1 MADLSNADGRREL
14 TVDPPPHPTVKGCAS
29 ASASASANRPETLAP
44 SRVFV
49 LGRPCSL
56 YLGIKLLIVRLE
68 MMLSSFR
75 VSLFV
80 YVGLLF
86 ECFFL
91 IGNMQG
97 SENSIPLSP
106 QWLISKA
113 VDKEL
118 SSHHDNRPDAVK
130 ALGAGEDL
138 SNTGKRND
146 VFRPVLHNLEPG
158 RQDRWHDEERE
169 TSSAI
174 RRDRWKEGDK
184 EPGDAR
190 RIERWF
196 ENTFRH
202 SGETRRTPSE
212 RWNDS
217 GNKESDQRRESKW
230 NTRWGPG
237 DKESDS
243 WREKWSDSG
252 KGGNGTPDKGAPASY
267 LSGHGKDINN
277 HGKETEG
284 EDHYSR
290 SWRSNYTLG
299 RGRGDSSHHQLQT
312 PVKQPN
318 MIGYGRIRAENG
330 ISSAPI
336 GRGRFNSSMGSTNSD
351 ASRSLHLGF
360 SHEKSDGAS
369 GDLSTIRYARM
380 KLLDIYRTTDI
391 KGFRLSL
398 DEFVEVPSLTQVEPL
413 EPLAFSA
420 PTSDESVIIKGID
433 KGEIVSSG
441 ASQLIKESSIGR
453 TNTDAVSSRQNV
465 DVVLPSA
472 DEMITKEVTRM
483 ESSSHCVVPQKSQS
497 AGDHK
502 YGSKFDRKD
511 FSLEVASVESDMSSS
526 HLQKDMEFK
535 HNTAITSL
543 LYRDGQWQDIDT
555 VGFHLD
561 TKSDSNNK
569 RQSTEVMKESES
581 LISKDVLI
589 SRKLLSPSPE
599 DLSLYYKDPQGQIQ
613 GPFSGSDLIGWFEAG
628 YFGID
633 LQVRL
638 AGSPA
643 DAPFSS
649 LGDVMPHLRMKAG
662 PPPGFGVV
670 KHSVTLDESLKG
682 KIVNPGSIHSGLG
695 ENVIKSGQRNTHD
708 TATES
713 QNRFLESLMSG
724 NMNGSPSDGFS
735 LSRGM
740 QEFGGSTSGRLPS
753 VVGESGSDMNYLLA
767 QARLLERQRSLLNPL
782 SYWSEGDISSIA
794 SKPDMISDSSMPHSK
809 FMPSAGGS
817 PPQILQSP
825 QHVDLL
831 SLLHAGADK
840 PPSRSVN
847 SGVPFRPNFLEAPT
861 VNSPICGGVEFP
873 ADMLNM
879 HYNQPIPSQIRFG
892 VQQQGLQSANQ
903 PPLPH
908 LITQHGDLS
917 SCLVPP
923 EKMLTSEINQDPR
936 LSNLLQQQHLL
947 SQLQLH
953 SQIPPVQLP
962 SLEKIL
968 LLQQQQKQEQ
978 QQFLMLQQQQQQHM
992 LSKVLSSHQSHQQF
1006 GDPSY
1011 GQAPAAMSAGN
1022 AAVNHLMLQGT
1033 HEALQIN
1040 QQRPVAY
1047 ECTEQP
1053 SYYPNVNM
1061 QGTLDVNS
1069 VSSGPLS
1076 LCKPHQVFDQMSCSK
1091 ESDTQFTLDNDDIP
1105 NPATVEKPLMAD
1117 SLTFLEAM
1125 KKSEELTSD
1134 LKRVDESLGDAE
1146 TDHKPP
1152 SISQTQ
1158 VVPPFGSETLN
1169 SLDSVE
1175 GSHISHDFVSS
1186 ISDQVQNI
1194 NICSQE
1200 VKEIAAEAQV
1210 KKVSEKKLKKQKKSK
1225 TKISADPGKGLPKMV
1240 SSQRSSTDIEI
1251 VGTNA
1256 NEVKSE
1262 VQADAEESL
1271 CGPSFGTGV
1280 EGSVASSTEHSESL
1294 RSQLLSSVKLV
1305 TAESKTEGE
1314 AESGVV
1320 GPLTSNSKV
1329 SSSQWAWKSSPG
1341 LKPKS
1346 LLEIQ
1351 QEEQLR
1357 AQKETLLSEIDA
1369 VATSARSALPAPWS
1383 GLITNLENKLNGDT
1397 KQAATSSVVNSEN
1410 NLKSKS
1416 RKSQLHDLLA
1426 EEVLTKSSKEDAEL
1440 FVSRAEGLLLPP
1452 PTPAG
1457 SDIDTSAVDDDD
1469 FVEAKDTRKAR
1480 KKASKSKASGV
1491 KIPQSVGMAELSA
1504 DPSPTEKAKSTCLAQ
1519 QEKEL
1524 LPALPKGPSLGDFV
1538 LWKGDQVSSA
1548 PPPAWSL
1555 DSRKLH
1561 RPMSLRDIQMEQEKR
1576 SGTVQQQISIPTP
1589 AKLQSNHASRG
1600 NGSSRQVS
1608 GSVPS
1613 NIASSIHLVSQVST
1627 QTKSRSEDDL
1637 FWGPSDQSKPEPKK
1651 SGFPPSQSSV
1661 SWGVKGTPS
1670 KGASGAGS
1678 GQKPSGSRPVD
1689 QSLSASPGP
1698 VVSVSKG
1705 RSVPTT
1711 KNSEAVEFRDW
1722 CVNEW
1727 FRLTG
1732 TNDTSFLEF
1741 CIKQSTSEAEVLL
1754 RENIGSLDRNHEF
1767 IDNFLNYK
1775 EFLAP
1780 DVLETAFQSQKSR
1793 NTSEQ
1798 NTSLRSSNTATDA
1811 EEGLEDGLDG
1821 PSKGRGKKKGKKGQK
1836 VNPSILG
1843 FNVVSNRIMKG
1854 EIQSIED

>member
-14 TVDPPPHPTVKGCAS
+14 TVDASPHQTVKD
-29 ASASASANRPETLAP
+29 
-44 SRVFV
+44 
-49 LGRPCSL
+49 
-56 YLGIKLLIVRLE
+56 
-68 MMLSSFR
+68 
-75 VSLFV
+75 
-80 YVGLLF
+80 
-86 ECFFL
+86 
-91 IGNMQG
+91 MQG
-97 SENSIPLSP
+97 SDNSIPLSP

-118 SSHHDNRPDAVK
+118 GSHHDNRPDAVK

-158 RQDRWHDEERE
+158 RRDRWHDEERE

-174 RRDRWKEGDK
+174 RRDRWREGDK

-190 RIERWF
+190 RIERWS

-202 SGETRRTPSE
+202 SGETRRIPSE

-252 KGGNGTPDKGAPASY
+252 KGGNGTPDKGTPAPY
-267 LSGHGKDINN
+267 LSGHGKDVNN

-284 EDHYSR
+284 DDHYSR
-290 SWRSNYTLG
+290 SWRSNYMLG

-318 MIGYGRIRAENG
+318 MIGYGRVRAENG

-336 GRGRFNSSMGSTNSD
+336 GRGRFNSSMSSTNSD

-369 GDLSTIRYARM
+369 GDLSTIRYTRM

-391 KGFRLSL
+391 KSFRLSL

-453 TNTDAVSSRQNV
+453 TNTDAVSSRQNL

-472 DEMITKEVTRM
+472 DEMITKEGTRM
-483 ESSSHCVVPQKSQS
+483 ESSSHYVVPQKSQS

-526 HLQKDMEFK
+526 HLQKDVEFK

-543 LYRDGQWQDIDT
+543 LYRDGQWQDTDR
-555 VGFHLD
+555 VCFHSD

-569 RQSTEVMKESES
+569 RQSTEVMKESDS

-589 SRKLLSPSPE
+589 ARKLQSPSPE

-638 AGSPA
+638 VGSPA

-695 ENVIKSGQRNTHD
+695 ENVLKSGQRNMHD

-724 NMNGSPSDGFS
+724 NMSGSPSESFS

-753 VVGESGSDMNYLLA
+753 VVGESGNDMNYLFA
-767 QARLLERQRSLLNPL
+767 QARLLERQRSLLNPR
-782 SYWSEGDISSIA
+782 SYWSEGDVSSIA
-794 SKPDMISDSSMPHSK
+794 SKTDIISDSSVPHSK
-809 FMPSAGGS
+809 FIPSAGDS

-831 SLLHAGADK
+831 SLLHPGADK

-879 HYNQPIPSQIRFG
+879 HYNQPMPSQIRLG

-953 SQIPPVQLP
+953 SQIPAAQLP

-978 QQFLMLQQQQQQHM
+978 QQLLMLQQQQQQQQQHM

-1022 AAVNHLMLQGT
+1022 AAVNHLMLQRT
-1033 HEALQIN
+1033 HEVLQMN

-1047 ECTEQP
+1047 ECSEQP

-1069 VSSGPLS
+1069 VSSGSLS
-1076 LCKPHQVFDQMSCSK
+1076 MCLPHQVFDQMSCSK
-1091 ESDTQFTLDNDDIP
+1091 ESDTQFSLDNDDIP
-1105 NPATVEKPLMAD
+1105 NPTTVEKPVMAD

-1125 KKSEELTSD
+1125 KTSEELTSD
-1134 LKRVDESLGDAE
+1134 LQKIDQSLGDAE

-1158 VVPPFGSETLN
+1158 AVPPFGSEALN
-1169 SLDSVE
+1169 NLDSVE
-1175 GSHISHDFVSS
+1175 GGQTSHDFVSS

-1194 NICSQE
+1194 NISGHE
-1200 VKEIAAEAQV
+1200 VKEMVAEAQV
-1210 KKVSEKKLKKQKKSK
+1210 KKASEKKLKKQKKSK

-1271 CGPSFGTGV
+1271 CGPSSGTGV

-1294 RSQLLSSVKLV
+1294 RSQLLSSVNLV

-1329 SSSQWAWKSSPG
+1329 TSSQWAWKSSPG

-1369 VATSARSALPAPWS
+1369 VPTSARSPLPAPWS
-1383 GLITNLENKLNGDT
+1383 GLVTNLENKLNGDT

-1426 EEVLTKSSKEDAEL
+1426 EEVLTKSSKEDTEL

-1504 DPSPTEKAKSTCLAQ
+1504 DPSPTEKAKGTCQVQ

-1548 PPPAWSL
+1548 PPPAWSM

-1600 NGSSRQVS
+1600 NGSSRQDS
-1608 GSVPS
+1608 GSFPS
-1613 NIASSIHLVSQVST
+1613 NTASSIHLVSQVST

-1637 FWGPSDQSKPEPKK
+1637 FWGPSEQSKPEPKK
-1651 SGFPPSQSSV
+1651 QM
-1661 SWGVKGTPS
+1661 VKGTPS

-1678 GQKPSGSRPVD
+1678 GQKPSGNRPVD
-1689 QSLSASPGP
+1689 HSLSASPGS

-1705 RSVPTT
+1705 RSVATT

-1727 FRLTG
+1727 IRLTG
-1732 TNDTSFLEF
+1732 TSDTSFLEF
-1741 CIKQSTSEAEVLL
+1741 CVKQSTSEAEVLL
-1754 RENIGSLDRNHEF
+1754 RENLGSLDRNHEF

-1780 DVLETAFQSQKSR
+1780 DVLEIAFQPQKSR
-1793 NTSEQ
+1793 NTSVH
-1798 NTSLRSSNTATDA
+1798 NTSLRSSNTTTDA

-1836 VNPSILG
+1836 MNPSILG

-1854 EIQSIED
+1854 EIQSIDD

>member
-14 TVDPPPHPTVKGCAS
+14 TVDPSPHQTVKD
-29 ASASASANRPETLAP
+29 
-44 SRVFV
+44 
-49 LGRPCSL
+49 
-56 YLGIKLLIVRLE
+56 
-68 MMLSSFR
+68 
-75 VSLFV
+75 
-80 YVGLLF
+80 
-86 ECFFL
+86 
-91 IGNMQG
+91 MQG
-97 SENSIPLSP
+97 SDNSIPLSP

-113 VDKEL
+113 VDKVSIMAEL
-118 SSHHDNRPDAVK
+118 GSHHDNRPDAVK

-158 RQDRWHDEERE
+158 RRDRWHDEERE

-174 RRDRWKEGDK
+174 RRDRWREGDK

-190 RIERWF
+190 RIERWS

-202 SGETRRTPSE
+202 SGETRRIPSE

-252 KGGNGTPDKGAPASY
+252 KGGNGTPDKGTPAPY

-284 EDHYSR
+284 DDHYSR

-336 GRGRFNSSMGSTNSD
+336 GRGRFNSSMSSTNSD

-369 GDLSTIRYARM
+369 GDLSTIRYTRM

-391 KGFRLSL
+391 KSFRLSL

-453 TNTDAVSSRQNV
+453 TNTDAVSSRQSKLGSDHDLLNAGLGYKDDTSTILKV
-465 DVVLPSA
+465 IISALWRVHHMDNNVVLPSA

-483 ESSSHCVVPQKSQS
+483 ESSSHYVVPQKSQS

-511 FSLEVASVESDMSSS
+511 FSLEVASVD
-526 HLQKDMEFK
+526 
-535 HNTAITSL
+535 
-543 LYRDGQWQDIDT
+543 
-555 VGFHLD
+555 
-561 TKSDSNNK
+561 
-569 RQSTEVMKESES
+569 

-589 SRKLLSPSPE
+589 ARKLQSPSPE

-613 GPFSGSDLIGWFEAG
+613 GPFAGSDLIGWFEAG

-695 ENVIKSGQRNTHD
+695 ENVLKSGQRNMHD

-724 NMNGSPSDGFS
+724 NMSGSPSESFS

-753 VVGESGSDMNYLLA
+753 VVGESGNDMNYLFA
-767 QARLLERQRSLLNPL
+767 QARLLERQRSLLNPR
-782 SYWSEGDISSIA
+782 SYWSEGDVSSIA
-794 SKPDMISDSSMPHSK
+794 SKTDIISDSSVPHSK

-831 SLLHAGADK
+831 SLLHPGADK

-847 SGVPFRPNFLEAPT
+847 SGVPFHPNFLEAPT

-879 HYNQPIPSQIRFG
+879 HYNQPMPSQIRLG

-953 SQIPPVQLP
+953 SQIPAAQLP

-978 QQFLMLQQQQQQHM
+978 QQLLMLQQQQQQQQHM

-1022 AAVNHLMLQGT
+1022 AAVNHLMLQRT
-1033 HEALQIN
+1033 HEVLQMN

-1047 ECTEQP
+1047 ECSEQP

-1069 VSSGPLS
+1069 VSSGSLS
-1076 LCKPHQVFDQMSCSK
+1076 MCLPHQVFDQMSCSK
-1091 ESDTQFTLDNDDIP
+1091 ESDTQFSLDNDDIP
-1105 NPATVEKPLMAD
+1105 NPTTVEKPVMA
-1117 SLTFLEAM
+1117 EN
-1125 KKSEELTSD
+1125 
-1134 LKRVDESLGDAE
+1134 
-1146 TDHKPP
+1146 HKPP

-1158 VVPPFGSETLN
+1158 AVPPFGSEALN
-1169 SLDSVE
+1169 NLDSVE
-1175 GSHISHDFVSS
+1175 GGQTSHDFVSS
-1186 ISDQVQNI
+1186 ISDQ
-1194 NICSQE
+1194 
-1200 VKEIAAEAQV
+1200 
-1210 KKVSEKKLKKQKKSK
+1210 

-1271 CGPSFGTGV
+1271 FGPSSGTGV

-1294 RSQLLSSVKLV
+1294 RSQLLSSVNLV

-1329 SSSQWAWKSSPG
+1329 TSSQWAWKSSPG

-1369 VATSARSALPAPWS
+1369 VPTSARSPLPAPWS
-1383 GLITNLENKLNGDT
+1383 GLVTNLENKLNGDT

-1426 EEVLTKSSKEDAEL
+1426 EEVLTKSSKEDTEL
-1440 FVSRAEGLLLPP
+1440 FVSRAEGLLLPS

-1504 DPSPTEKAKSTCLAQ
+1504 DPSPTEKAKGTCQVQ

-1600 NGSSRQVS
+1600 NGSSRQDS
-1608 GSVPS
+1608 GSFPS
-1613 NIASSIHLVSQVST
+1613 NTASSIHLVSQVST

-1637 FWGPSDQSKPEPKK
+1637 FWGPSEQSKPEPKK
-1651 SGFPPSQSSV
+1651 QL
-1661 SWGVKGTPS
+1661 VKGTPS

-1678 GQKPSGSRPVD
+1678 GQKPSGNRPVD
-1689 QSLSASPGP
+1689 HSLSASPGP

-1705 RSVPTT
+1705 RSVATT

-1727 FRLTG
+1727 IRLTG
-1732 TNDTSFLEF
+1732 TSDTSFLEF
-1741 CIKQSTSEAEVLL
+1741 CVKQSTSEAEVLL
-1754 RENIGSLDRNHEF
+1754 RENLGSLDRNHEF

-1780 DVLETAFQSQKSR
+1780 DVLEIAFQPQKSR
-1793 NTSEQ
+1793 NTSVH

-1836 VNPSILG
+1836 MNPSILG

-1854 EIQSIED
+1854 EIQSIDD